1 MPKPEISTGPVHPS
15 TYTPGLPGK
24 EFEMTDSAH
33 NEDIIDGE
41 LALAPIEES
50 RQVSAPLATGTTPTP
65 ADLLA
70 MAMTQGANLDQ
81 MERLMAMNE
90 RWEANQAKKA
100 FDVAMAGFKSEA
112 VEILKR
118 KRVHFQTAKGSTSYN
133 HAELSDVTDAAIP
146 AMAKHGL
153 SNSWDIN
160 QTDGGWIEVT
170 CEITHCQG
178 HTGKKVTMRSQ
189 KEDSGTK
196 NQIQQVASAI
206 TYLQRYT
213 LLAALGLSTKGMDD
227 DGRGA
232 SKPRA
237 SANEPVAADN
247 PEREKIVMDL
257 YACADNGMAELIKA
271 WKALPERSRV
281 MVGTEFGQIKKHAEK
296 AGA

>member
-1 MPKPEISTGPVHPS
+1 MSAKP
-15 TYTPGLPGK
+15 
-24 EFEMTDSAH
+24 
-33 NEDIIDGE
+33 NEDFIEGE
-41 LALAPIEES
+41 LALTPREEV
-50 RQVSAPLATGTTPTP
+50 RQEPEARAMTTTPTP

-81 MERLMAMNE
+81 LERLMVMQE
-90 RWEANQAKKA
+90 RYEANQAKKA

-118 KRVHFQTAKGSTSYN
+118 KRVHFQTSKGSTSYN

-170 CEITHCQG
+170 CVITHEQG
-178 HTGKKVTMRSQ
+178 HTGKRVSLKSQ

-196 NQIQQVASAI
+196 NSIQAVASAI

-213 LLAALGLSTKGMDD
+213 LLAALGLATKGMDD
-227 DGRGA
+227 DGRKSSA
-232 SKPRA
+232 PRQQQA
-237 SANEPVAADN
+237 TEQAQEGS
-247 PEREKIVMDL
+247 PERDKIVDDL
-257 YACADNGMAELIKA
+257 YACADEGMPALIKA
-271 WKALPERSRV
+271 WQSLPEKSRTL
-281 MVGTEFGQIKKHAEK
+281 VGQEFGAIKKRAESV
-296 AGA
+296 GA